1 MRFLITGGT
10 GFVGGCIARTAAEA
24 GHQLIVLA
32 RDQEGAAA
40 KMLTEVG
47 IDVRG
52 ADLNDGAALDTALD
66 SVDVLVHAAATYSL
80 QRTADPRMVAETPAL
95 SRSVLKAARRA
106 GTPHVIDISS
116 AIVFKPHESGSRRGT
131 TDVDSPRWKPG
142 DLAWGDPYLASKV
155 LAEAE
160 ADRARGLG
168 LPVSSVHPML
178 VIGPDDRG
186 PGTSGALLISLLDG
200 RALPDVMA
208 GWCDVRD
215 VADAVIAVA
224 ERTPGGRYLIS
235 AETLSFRALC
245 RTLDR
250 LTGHRK
256 RRIYMPRPLVAAV
269 ARVNDLTSGLLDGS
283 IPRRASL
290 EYLLSIRGRIDG
302 SSGLPAL
309 GLSYRPFETTLAD
322 ALDWWARN
330 GMLDLSTLG
339 TARPTS

>member
-1 MRFLITGGT
+1 MRILITGGT
-10 GFVGGCIARTAAEA
+10 GFVGGWIARTAAEA

-40 KMLTEVG
+40 RMLTEVG
-47 IDVRG
+47 IDVRS
-52 ADLNDGAALDTALD
+52 ADLNDGAALDAALD

-95 SRSVLKAARRA
+95 SRSVLEAARRA

-168 LPVSSVHPML
+168 LPVSSVHPVL
-178 VIGPDDRG
+178 VIGPGDRG

-215 VADAVIAVA
+215 VAGAVMAVA
-224 ERTPGGRYLIS
+224 ERAPGGRYLIS
-235 AETLSFRALC
+235 AETLSFRAVC

-256 RRIYMPRPLVAAV
+256 RRFYMPRPLVAAV

-290 EYLLSIRGRIDG
+290 EYLLATRGQIDG
-302 SSGLPAL
+302 SSGLPAVGL
-309 GLSYRPFETTLAD
+309 GYRPFATTVAD
-322 ALDWWARN
+322 SLEWWAQN
-330 GMLDLSTLG
+330 GMLDSTLVERS
-339 TARPTS
+339 APE